1 MTPRESVKHR
11 GPRPLVLLRPVP
23 GTSPVH
29 SLWAG
34 TKIII
39 IVAVAVMLAVDPSP
53 IPIAA
58 AGALA
63 LAAIWLAQ
71 IPRSAFPSVPPP
83 VWAVVVIGAVLLTSA
98 GGAPFVVIAGLHV
111 GLGGLLQFL
120 QLSALTIV
128 LLLSSAVLSW
138 TTDVADVAPALA
150 TMGRPVRRLPIPVD
164 DLAVALSLALRSF
177 PMLIDEFRVVNA
189 ARTLRPTPQLRGI
202 RKVRQR
208 IRDSVDLIATVTAMM
223 LRRADEMGDAITARG
238 GTGQLT
244 AARTKLRRS
253 DWVALAI
260 AAAVCATALGLDVT
274 VGGIGGPPGPHQGLD
289 HPHPDSRAA
298 PDSVARRPDSA
309 RRRGSPRRP
318 GNRGHHRAPPSAN

>member
-1 MTPRESVKHR
+1 MTPREAVRHR

-39 IVAVAVMLAVDPSP
+39 IVAVSVMLAIDPSP
-53 IPIAA
+53 VPIAA
-58 AGALA
+58 VGVLD
-63 LAAIWLAQ
+63 LAAISLAR

-83 VWAVVVIGAVLLTSA
+83 VWAVVLIGAVFLTSA

-128 LLLSSAVLSW
+128 LLLSGAVLSW

-150 TMGRPVRRLPIPVD
+150 TLGRPLRRLAIPVD
-164 DLAVALSLALRSF
+164 DLAVTLSLALRSF

-189 ARTLRPTPQLRGI
+189 ARTLRPRPRLRGT
-202 RKVRQR
+202 RRVRQR
-208 IRDSVDLIATVTAMM
+208 IRDGVDLIATVTAML
-223 LRRADEMGDAITARG
+223 LRRADEMGDAIAARG

-244 AARTKLRRS
+244 AARIKLQQS

-274 VGGIGGPPGPHQGLD
+274 AGGIGGPPGPPPRFGPPPSGL
-289 HPHPDSRAA
+289 PGGPGFS
-298 PDSVARRPDSA
+298 PP
-309 RRRGSPRRP
+309 GSPEIQRLP
-318 GNRGHHRAPPSAN
+318 AGTPAS